1 MLELAQ
7 IPSGQSAVD
16 QGWVAAILHPVL
28 VLQELGTCQ
37 KSVFVSV
44 SSVSKYVTIPG
55 NGKSS
60 LEVSDLKG
68 LLAGSLRSEPVQLE
82 KKDQGGFPGGS
93 LAIMV
98 PTSVPVE
105 HIVSARSGENAGKQC
120 DI

>member
-44 SSVSKYVTIPG
+44 SSIIKYVTIAGSG
-55 NGKSS
+55 NS
-60 LEVSDLKG
+60 LLKVSDLK
-68 LLAGSLRSEPVQLE
+68 
-82 KKDQGGFPGGS
+82 
-93 LAIMV
+93 
-98 PTSVPVE
+98 
-105 HIVSARSGENAGKQC
+105 
-120 DI
+120 